1 MANPAG
7 VEPTSQ
13 HASERIQVEAERM
26 LDVQLLLENLLIRE
40 EETAKLILD
49 RLYDVASVNWINRNV
64 PYPSMNRFTRWVA
77 KFTKP
82 AFKWVALRWVK
93 RNAPQ
98 LITDWLYTQV
108 KFQPKQ
114 SLPALPEDS
123 SRQLAVAN
131 KIARCET
138 EISQLQSRIR
148 LLSVLL
154 VVVTCT
160 LGGAIIWSLR
170 FAKPNVDLAPL
181 QSTWQ
186 RTGEPVPRLR
196 PER

>member
-7 VEPTSQ
+7 IDPTSRQ
-13 HASERIQVEAERM
+13 ATERIQVEAERM

-64 PYPSMNRFTRWVA
+64 SYPSMNRFTRWVA

-114 SLPALPEDS
+114 SLPVLPEDS
-123 SRQLAVAN
+123 SRQLSAAN

-138 EISQLQSRIR
+138 EISQLQSRVR

-160 LGGAIIWSLR
+160 LGGAILWSIR
-170 FAKPNVDLAPL
+170 SARSDADLAPL
-181 QSTWQ
+181 RSTWQ
-186 RTGEPVPRLR
+186 RTAEPLPRLL